1 MKECARNFEFQQQL
15 TTPPVWTKIFPEHR
29 VCQPEVRDTVAV
41 SQPVATT
48 PTLQGILSA
57 VEFGLD
63 DTTDNSH
70 DIICR
75 PVSVSSMRSCRNPVA
90 KKPTRIIQTVGS
102 PLRKLASRRESP
114 VIVRWLQA
122 IWVQRVR
129 CQETNVYA
137 PIGNVIGVAIAAC
150 STRRRRQPH
159 NFQCQFASSEDRFSF
174 SYLIPKIFRAA
185 FFLRTLKTRMALAGK
200 QL

>member
-48 PTLQGILSA
+48 PTLQGIRSA

-70 DIICR
+70 DIICP
-75 PVSVSSMRSCRNPVA
+75 PVSVSSMRSCRYPAA
-90 KKPTRIIQTVGS
+90 KQPTRIIQTVGS
-102 PLRKLASRRESP
+102 PFRKLARAGRITSDCPMVTSDLGAAGSVSRDECLCAYRECHRRGHS
-114 VIVRWLQA
+114 RLLDA
-122 IWVQRVR
+122 S
-129 CQETNVYA
+129 TSS
-137 PIGNVIGVAIAAC
+137 AA
-150 STRRRRQPH
+150 
-159 NFQCQFASSEDRFSF
+159 
-174 SYLIPKIFRAA
+174 
-185 FFLRTLKTRMALAGK
+185 
-200 QL
+200 